1 MMVKIM
7 VVDDSREVL
16 FSVASSLRKLDESY
30 EVITAE
36 NGKKC
41 LELLEEETPD
51 AILLDIMMPG
61 MSGWVVYDK
70 IRSNP
75 KWERIPILF
84 LTARTDKLAEEAGKF
99 LGEDYIEKPFDPID
113 LKKRIEKAI
122 EKKRK
127 TGVRQY

>member
-1 MMVKIM
+1 MVKIM